1 MKLIVGLGNPGSKY
15 AGTRH
20 NIGYEVIHYLAAAPG
35 VGGFRN
41 LFQSAVAEVLEAGEK
56 LLLMKPE
63 TFMNLSGRAVRG
75 AVDFYKLTT
84 ADVMVICDDI
94 NLPLGK
100 LRVRANGSHGGQNG
114 LRNIQEVLGTDQY
127 PRLRIGIGQP
137 GPGEAIDYVLGR
149 FKPGERGAVD
159 DAVAKAAASIML
171 WVRQGLPACMN
182 AANGADKPPKPKKD
196 RPPDI
201 VGGLSPKK
209 ADAKNE
215 SPPTSSGA
223 VSS

>member
-94 NLPLGK
+94 NLPHGK
-100 LRVRANGSHGGQNG
+100 LRVGPTGATAGKTACGTSKKCWEPISIRVCGSGSGNRGRARRSITFSAGSNPGNAG
-114 LRNIQEVLGTDQY
+114 RSMM
-127 PRLRIGIGQP
+127 RLP
-137 GPGEAIDYVLGR
+137 
-149 FKPGERGAVD
+149 
-159 DAVAKAAASIML
+159 
-171 WVRQGLPACMN
+171 
-182 AANGADKPPKPKKD
+182 
-196 RPPDI
+196 RPPRASCFGCGK
-201 VGGLSPKK
+201 VC
-209 ADAKNE
+209 
-215 SPPTSSGA
+215 PPA
-223 VSS
+223 